1 MKKLFHRRKN
11 SAPSSP
17 EQTPPRTRNPDTINT
32 DPNIRTSRY
41 ESTAPAKLPQTG
53 QYPLKGN
60 GSSAALQG
68 RHSETYSR
76 GQASGGPDPS
86 PRPSTSTPYYGS
98 LPAPRVTSASHERPY
113 EFPAVSGYD
122 QRLLNQQGDA
132 PVQDFSRLNLNTSS
146 DQNHDDDFP
155 LRQHKGQNTF
165 SENVHDPGYPPA
177 KQNRRSHGEV
187 SPSRIRMVGGPRP
200 LHQDDGISPQ
210 DRDMEA
216 EDLTRYDFSDRG
228 YHHHGPDSSYA
239 PSQQRQKDDGF
250 ITRKTPNLQR
260 QDDGYSG
267 QAPITAH
274 QPASSP
280 TFRTDPNRGH
290 MPLPSSQ
297 DSYAESRYKTPEEP
311 TYPRSNIPGGNYRG
325 TRNVQ
330 LSAQQVVDRARQD
343 TYDTEVV
350 EKVAPAVVHETVHQE
365 VHHIREELITKEIH
379 THDIYHRILPVID
392 VEVLPPRHFLPV
404 EGGGLVEISGKE
416 VPGRGKNWVIA
427 ETASKIPSDQPAP
440 NQPRVFSAREFPG
453 TEGDAVRYRTREGHE
468 RTEETWVHP
477 PTLETGG
484 RDTGQT
490 WPMEF
495 GNEAATKSS
504 RERKSSRSNKS
515 HKHTRKP
522 VENRSTRST
531 QPAGTDTILRLGLG
545 SPVPVRKILS
555 LLMVCEHSIAGSIA
569 THTRDGEIVWHT
581 AQRQEFAYDIGDG
594 IRIQVMNLS
603 GHVVKWGQLQVV
615 VRGLI
620 QFLVDG
626 NRGYEVMFRFRA
638 DGQGEFGWGY
648 LAKGGNRPSQVQDH

>member
-1 MKKLFHRRKN
+1 MKKLFHRKKN

-60 GSSAALQG
+60 SSSTALQA
-68 RHSETYSR
+68 RRSETYSR
-76 GQASGGPDPS
+76 GQPDPS

-98 LPAPRVTSASHERPY
+98 LPAPRVTSASRERPSHERLSHERPY
-113 EFPAVSGYD
+113 EYPAVSGYD
-122 QRLLNQQGDA
+122 QRLLNQQDDP
-132 PVQDFSRLNLNTSS
+132 PVQDFSRLNLNRPS
-146 DQNHDDDFP
+146 DQTHDDNFP
-155 LRQHKGQNTF
+155 LRTHKGQNTS
-165 SENVHDPGYPPA
+165 SEARHDTGYPQA
-177 KQNRRSHGEV
+177 KQNRRSYGEV

-200 LHQDDGISPQ
+200 LHQDGGVSPQ

-216 EDLTRYDFSDRG
+216 EDLARYDFSDRG
-228 YHHHGPDSSYA
+228 YNHAGGDSSYA
-239 PSQQRQKDDGF
+239 HSKQRQKDDGF
-250 ITRKTPNLQR
+250 VTRKTPNLQR
-260 QDDGYSG
+260 QDDAHSG
-267 QAPITAH
+267 QAQIPAH
-274 QPASSP
+274 QSPSSSI
-280 TFRTDPNRGH
+280 FRTDPNHGH

-297 DSYAESRYKTPEEP
+297 DGYAESRYETPQEIA
-311 TYPRSNIPGGNYRG
+311 YPRSNNVGNNYG
-325 TRNVQ
+325 STQ
-330 LSAQQVVDRARQD
+330 GIQPSAQQVVDRARQN

-350 EKVAPAVVHETVHQE
+350 EKVAPAVVHETVVQD

-379 THDIYHRILPVID
+379 THDVYHRILPVID

-440 NQPRVFSAREFPG
+440 SQQRIFSARQFPG

-468 RTEETWVHP
+468 KTEETWVHP

-504 RERKSSRSNKS
+504 RERKASRSAKSNKHS
-515 HKHTRKP
+515 TRKP
-522 VENRSTRST
+522 VESRTTRST
-531 QPAGTDTILRLGLG
+531 QPAG
-545 SPVPVRKILS
+545 
-555 LLMVCEHSIAGSIA
+555 
-569 THTRDGEIVWHT
+569 
-581 AQRQEFAYDIGDG
+581 
-594 IRIQVMNLS
+594 
-603 GHVVKWGQLQVV
+603 
-615 VRGLI
+615 
-620 QFLVDG
+620 
-626 NRGYEVMFRFRA
+626 
-638 DGQGEFGWGY
+638 
-648 LAKGGNRPSQVQDH
+648 